1 MPIYED
7 QFEVASLFFLKK
19 MIIIGVV
26 VLLERYI

>member
-7 QFEVASLFFLKK
+7 QFEVASLFFKKK
-19 MIIIGVV
+19 MIIIRVV